1 MELKSYLQIIK
12 QQKKVIF
19 ITAVLIGFFAFI
31 FSFFAPTI
39 YETSLS
45 IETERKNIQ
54 ETSDFRYD
62 DYYALKASEMFV
74 DSMAKWFSNPEF
86 IIQIYKKAEVDI
98 SSASLR
104 NLKKKI
110 KANKM
115 SAQYLEIKFK
125 ANTRKESEKISSA
138 ISSTIK
144 ERSKSLGWTE
154 AKENI
159 FSIKTNEPIIVEK
172 NPLVFLNTL
181 IGLFSGLFI
190 GILIGF
196 FRKYL
201 E

>member
-19 ITAVLIGFFAFI
+19 ITAVLVGFFAFI
-31 FSFFAPTI
+31 FSFFSPTA

-45 IETERKNIQ
+45 VETERKNIQ

-74 DSMAKWFSNPEF
+74 DSTAKWFSNPEF
-86 IIQIYKKAEVDI
+86 ITQICKKAEVDI
-98 SSASLR
+98 SKASLR

-110 KANKM
+110 KADKM
-115 SAQYLEIKFK
+115 SVQYLEIKFK
-125 ANTRKESEKISSA
+125 TKTCEEAEKISA
-138 ISSTIK
+138 AVSSVIK
-144 ERSKSLGWTE
+144 EKSKNLGWTE
-154 AKENI
+154 AEENI
-159 FSIKTNEPIIVEK
+159 FSIKTSEPIIVEK
-172 NPLVFLNTL
+172 NPMIFFNAL

>member
-1 MELKSYLQIIK
+1 MELKLYLQIIK

-19 ITAVLIGFFAFI
+19 ITAVLVGFFAFI
-31 FSFFAPTI
+31 FSFFAPTV

-45 IETERKNIQ
+45 VEIERKNIQ

-86 IIQIYKKAEVDI
+86 VTQICQKAEVDI
-98 SSASLR
+98 KGASLR

-110 KANKM
+110 RANKM

-125 ANTRKESEKISSA
+125 SKTREESKKISSA

-144 ERSKSLGWTE
+144 EKSKNLGWTN

-159 FSIKTNEPIIVEK
+159 FSIKTSEPIIIEK
-172 NPLVFLNTL
+172 NPLIFLNTL

>member
-19 ITAVLIGFFAFI
+19 ITAVLVGFFAFI

-74 DSMAKWFSNPEF
+74 DSTAKWFSNPEF
-86 IIQIYKKAEVDI
+86 ITEICKKAEVDI
-98 SSASLR
+98 SGASLR

-125 ANTRKESEKISSA
+125 AKTRKESKKISSA

-144 ERSKSLGWTE
+144 EKSKNLGWTNAE
-154 AKENI
+154 ENI
-159 FSIKTNEPIIVEK
+159 FSIKTSEPIIVEK
-172 NPLVFLNTL
+172 NPLIFLNTL

>member
-1 MELKSYLQIIK
+1 MELKLYLQIIK

-19 ITAVLIGFFAFI
+19 ITVVLVGFFAFI
-31 FSFFAPTI
+31 FSFFAPTV

-62 DYYALKASEMFV
+62 DYYALKASEIFV

-86 IIQIYKKAEVDI
+86 IIQICKKAEVDI
-98 SSASLR
+98 SKASLR

-110 KANKM
+110 RANKM

-125 ANTRKESEKISSA
+125 TKTHKESEKISSA

-144 ERSKSLGWTE
+144 EKSKNLGWTDTE
-154 AKENI
+154 ENI
-159 FSIKTNEPIIVEK
+159 FSIKTSEPIIVEK
-172 NPLVFLNTL
+172 NPLIFLNTL

>member
-1 MELKSYLQIIK
+1 MELKLYLQIIK

-19 ITAVLIGFFAFI
+19 ITAVLVGFFAFI

-39 YETSLS
+39 YETSLF
-45 IETERKNIQ
+45 IEAERKNIQ

-62 DYYALKASEMFV
+62 DYYALKASEMLV

-86 IIQIYKKAEVDI
+86 ITQICKKAEVDI

-110 KANKM
+110 KADKM

-125 ANTRKESEKISSA
+125 TKTRKESEKISSA
-138 ISSTIK
+138 ISLTIK
-144 ERSKSLGWTE
+144 EKSKNLGWTD

-159 FSIKTNEPIIVEK
+159 FSIKTSDPIIVEK
-172 NPLVFLNTL
+172 NSMVFLNTL
-181 IGLFSGLFI
+181 IGLFSGFFI